1 MNPIRSIAS
10 AIGRRLAP
18 KARYEGAY
26 TSTMRT
32 HVPATITAARYDANA
47 MTREALVAKSRYFE
61 RNSAHY
67 NRVADL
73 FEQYVVGSG
82 LHLFPASSSEE
93 WNTRALAYWEAWQPF
108 ADIAS
113 RQHWTTLEGLIARSW
128 FVDGEVFILKTI
140 GSTGNPRLQLIE
152 AHRCRT
158 PAAVPTGSIIVD
170 GIEVD
175 PRGRP
180 LAYWFE
186 VDEITTNGVP
196 IRSNKFER
204 VAADFVVH
212 VFEPARVGQMRGL
225 PFVYPVLNTLHD
237 LDDLEAY
244 EMKAAKAAAAVEKV
258 IKTAT
263 GEVDDAD
270 LIRGS
275 VTGSDGSEKAAY
287 YKEVFAGEA
296 KVLKHGDEIQQ
307 FGGERPSERTAAYWD
322 YLVGKF
328 CIGVGIPKELVT
340 PTSMQGTSQRAML
353 DVAAAWFRLR
363 ASVLAQAFGQV
374 YEYVI
379 AYGIERDGALRG
391 APGDWRAF
399 TFIPPKG
406 PDVDAGRNSSAM
418 IAEYKAGMRTLRD
431 IYGESGRQWQIE
443 LRQRADEVA
452 EAERLAEE
460 RGITRAEVL
469 ALDPNELSSANAA
482 AGGNEN

>member
-1 MNPIRSIAS
+1 MNLLAAIAS
-10 AIGRRLAP
+10 RFRRAQP
-18 KARYEGAY
+18 QARYEGAY
-26 TSTMRT
+26 SSVLRT
-32 HVPATITAARYDANA
+32 QVPASVMAARFDANG
-47 MTREALVAKSRYFE
+47 MTREALLAKSRYFE

-67 NRVADL
+67 NRVVDL

-82 LHLFPASSSEE
+82 LSLFPASSSEP
-93 WNTRALAYWEAWQPF
+93 WNNRALAYWEAWQPF
-108 ADIAS
+108 ADISS
-113 RQHWTTLEGLIARSW
+113 RQHWTTLQGLIARAW
-128 FVDGEVFILKTI
+128 FVDGEAFILKTV
-140 GSTGNPRLQLIE
+140 GATGNPRLQLIE
-152 AHRCRT
+152 AHRCRQ
-158 PAAVPTGSIIVD
+158 PATLPTGAIVVD

-180 LAYWFE
+180 VAYWFE
-186 VDEITTNGVP
+186 TDEIVTNGAP
-196 IRSNKFER
+196 IRSNKFTR
-204 VAADFVVH
+204 VSAEYVIH
-212 VFEPARVGQMRGL
+212 VFEPGRIGQLRGL

-237 LDDLEAY
+237 LDDLEAF
-244 EMKAAKAAAAVEKV
+244 EMKAAKAASSVEKV

-270 LIRGS
+270 LLRG
-275 VTGSDGSEKAAY
+275 TATASDGTEKATY

-296 KVLKHGDEIQQ
+296 KVLRHGDEIQQ

-353 DVAAAWFRLR
+353 DVSAAWFRLR

-374 YEYVI
+374 FEYVVG
-379 AYGIERDGALRG
+379 YGIERDGALRG

-399 TFIPPKG
+399 AFIPPKG
-406 PDVDAGRNSSAM
+406 PDVDAGRNSTAM
-418 IAEYKAGMRTLRD
+418 IAEYKAGMRTLQS
-431 IYGESGRQWQIE
+431 IYGESGQQWRLQ

-452 EAERLAEE
+452 FAEQLASE

-482 AGGNEN
+482 GTQPNP